1 VFAYAHIHV
10 GANGEIT
17 EHCATDDSGNDARHH
32 HHSPPDKGTTP
43 HCPYCPGFSA
53 GATLSFVAPCPTL
66 PVVVATV
73 RIQAPPPCVPAG
85 RPSVRIAQQRAP
97 PAAS

>member
-1 VFAYAHIHV
+1 LAYAHVHV

-17 EHCATDDSGNDARHH
+17 EHCATDDPGNKALNH

-53 GATLSFVAPCPTL
+53 GATLSFVAPCPTM
-66 PVVVATV
+66 PGVVATTQIHV
-73 RIQAPPPCVPAG
+73 PPCAPAG
-85 RPSVRIAQQRAP
+85 RSSVRIAQQRAP
-97 PAAS
+97 PAVS